1 MEQQEDG
8 ERATWVKDGRP
19 LQVGKLFGTQIQTPE
34 LSEAGL
40 ELAYSGHGGL
50 LPLLAWA
57 VLAVK
62 QDLLKHA
69 VGGGVGH
76 LEVQAL
82 LGQTQNEKRRP
93 AAPQK

>member
-1 MEQQEDG
+1 MTKR
-8 ERATWVKDGRP
+8 ERGATWVEDGCP
-19 LQVGKLFGTQIQTPE
+19 FQVGKLLGTQIQTPE

-40 ELAYSGHGGL
+40 ELADSGHGGL
-50 LPLLAWA
+50 LPLLARV
-57 VLAVK
+57 VLTVK

-76 LEVQAL
+76 LEVQTL
-82 LGQTQNEKRRP
+82 LGQTQDEERRP